1 MRQKLNIGNKIATVI
16 LIPIFALVELSS
28 INMSDKILRE
38 IGTIYRALNTFSD
51 FIMKSIALE
60 RGQFQYLMRIKEHP
74 GINQQDLSEI
84 LLVDKT
90 STAKAVNKL
99 VTKGYI
105 TKKKDLKDKRNYNL
119 SLTQTGEKACT
130 FLIKEEQFV
139 TRKSLST
146 LTDANQQL
154 LLEHLQEVN
163 KTVATIFYG
172 LKEEKLDSFL
182 SEIEKE
188 KIEQP

>member
-1 MRQKLNIGNKIATVI
+1 
-16 LIPIFALVELSS
+16 
-28 INMSDKILRE
+28 MSDKILRE

-51 FIMKSIALE
+51 FIMKSISLE

-74 GINQQDLSEI
+74 GINQQHLSEI

-105 TKKKDLKDKRNYNL
+105 TKKKDLNDKRNYNL
-119 SLTQTGEKACT
+119 SLTHTGEKACS

-172 LKEEKLDSFL
+172 LKEEKLESFL

-188 KIEQP
+188 TIAQP

>member
-1 MRQKLNIGNKIATVI
+1 
-16 LIPIFALVELSS
+16 
-28 INMSDKILRE
+28 MSDKILRE

-51 FIMKSIALE
+51 FIMKSISLE
-60 RGQFQYLMRIKEHP
+60 RGQFQYLMRIKENP

-119 SLTQTGEKACT
+119 FLTQTGEKACN

-154 LLEHLQEVN
+154 LLEQLQEVN

-172 LKEEKLDSFL
+172 LKEEKLASFL

-188 KIEQP
+188 EIEQPQTK

>member
-1 MRQKLNIGNKIATVI
+1 
-16 LIPIFALVELSS
+16 
-28 INMSDKILRE
+28 MSDKILRE

-51 FIMKSIALE
+51 FIMKSISLE
-60 RGQFQYLMRIKEHP
+60 RGQFQYLMRINENP
-74 GINQQDLSEI
+74 GINQQQLSEI

-99 VTKGYI
+99 VAKGYI
-105 TKKKDLKDKRNYNL
+105 IKKTGETDKRNFNL
-119 SLTQTGEKACT
+119 FLTHTGEKACT

-146 LTDANQQL
+146 LTESNQQL
-154 LLEHLQEVN
+154 LLEQLQEVN
-163 KTVATIFYG
+163 KTVASIFYG

-182 SEIEKE
+182 TEIEKE
-188 KIEQP
+188 KTEQP